1 VSDESRKD
9 VVDPDAEREVDLRSV
24 WTRLAV
30 RWWLPVGGLVVGAI
44 LGVIVSLAG
53 GEVYKAETLLY
64 LGQPFTPG
72 GGSQIQSLA
81 TNPKTVNQTI
91 HSEAAL
97 EAAAKA
103 AGMRRAQ
110 LRGNVTSSTVV
121 TPGQLKTTS
130 PLVTIQVQAPTRAK
144 AEKAADSLAGT
155 VIGHVSPYVDE
166 KMRLLRNSITIN
178 EAQLEAVDQRIAN
191 ATRQQNLALNDPS
204 LSLAEKLLVSTN
216 SNATINNAEQRRAGV
231 LADLNSARQLL
242 ALAENV
248 EQSRIVQA
256 AVAQKDQATSRRTAA
271 VMGGLIGLLLGGLAA
286 ILADPWLQR
295 RSPSPA

>member
-1 VSDESRKD
+1 MSDEGRSD
-9 VVDPDAEREVDLRSV
+9 VVDPDAEREIDLRSV
-24 WTRLAV
+24 WTRLAA

-53 GEVYKAETLLY
+53 GQVYKAETLLY

-81 TNPKTVNQTI
+81 TNPKTVNETI

-97 EAAAKA
+97 DAAAKA

-121 TPGQLKTTS
+121 TAGQPKNLS
-130 PLVTIQVQAPTRAK
+130 PLVTIQVQAPTKAK
-144 AEKAADSLAGT
+144 AEKAADSLANA

-166 KMRLLRNSITIN
+166 KMRLLRNQITLN
-178 EAQLEAVDQRIAN
+178 EGQLAAVDQRIAT
-191 ATRQQNLALNDPS
+191 ATQQQNLALNDGS

-216 SNATINNAEQRRAGV
+216 SNATINNAEQRRASV

-242 ALAENV
+242 ALAEDV
-248 EQSRIVQA
+248 EQSRVVQP
-256 AVAQKDQATSRRTAA
+256 AVAQKDEATSRRTAA
-271 VMGGLIGLLLGGLAA
+271 VIGGLIGLLLGGLAA

-295 RSPSPA
+295 RSPAPA